1 MKQAL
6 FIIIILA
13 STLAGFA
20 QAPKYSNEFLAIGV
34 GARSLGMA
42 NAQTGITE
50 DVTAAY
56 WNPAGLAHQSSD
68 IQVGLMHNE
77 YFAGIAKYDYAGFS
91 MKLDTAS
98 TIGFSVIRMGI
109 DDIPNTIDLYDNQGN
124 INYNR
129 ITRFSAADYAIM
141 FSYARKSKIKGLS
154 YGANVKIIYR
164 QIGSFAKAYGFGLD
178 VGVQYRLKKW
188 YFGAMGR
195 DITSTFNAWTFEV
208 SDNMKEVF
216 EATGNDI
223 PENSLEITLPRLN
236 LGTGRYFNLGKN
248 FSSLV
253 ALDLDMTFDGKRN
266 TLIKTDVFSI
276 DPKLGV
282 EFGFKD
288 IVYVRGGIGN
298 IQEITDFGD
307 QSSISVQPNF
317 GVGVKIKQM
326 VSIDYALTNIG
337 DSYFYS
343 NVFSIRVDL
352 NRKQSR

>member
-1 MKQAL
+1 MKRGLL
-6 FIIIILA
+6 FITILSFA
-13 STLAGFA
+13 LGAFA
-20 QAPKYSNEFLAIGV
+20 QAPKYSNEFLAVGV

-42 NAQTGITE
+42 NAQTGISD
-50 DVTAAY
+50 DVTSAY
-56 WNPAGLAHQSSD
+56 WNPAGLANQSSD
-68 IQVGLMHNE
+68 IQIGLMHNE

-91 MKLDTAS
+91 MRLDTAA
-98 TIGFSVIRMGI
+98 TIGISVIRMGI
-109 DDIPNTIDLYDNQGN
+109 DDIPNTINLYDNQGN

-129 ITRFSAADYAIM
+129 ITKFSAADYAMM

-154 YGANVKIIYR
+154 YGANVKIIFR

-178 VGVQYRLKKW
+178 VGVQYRTGKW
-188 YFGAMGR
+188 LFGAMGR

-208 SDNMKEVF
+208 SDEMKDVF
-216 EATGNDI
+216 EATGNEI

-236 LGTGRYFNLGKN
+236 LGAGRSFRISDN

-266 TLIKTDVFSI
+266 TLIKSEFVSI

-288 IVYVRGGIGN
+288 IVYVRGGIRN
-298 IQEITDFGD
+298 IQQETDFGD
-307 QSSISVQPNF
+307 KKGITVEPNF
-317 GVGVKIKQM
+317 GVGVRIIKM
-326 VSIDYALTNIG
+326 ITIDYAMTNIG

-343 NVFSIRVDL
+343 NVFSLRIDL
-352 NRKQSR
+352 NKK

>member
-56 WNPAGLAHQSSD
+56 WNPAGLAYQSSD

-129 ITRFSAADYAIM
+129 ITRFSTAAID
-141 FSYARKSKIKGLS
+141 GL
-154 YGANVKIIYR
+154 Y
-164 QIGSFAKAYGFGLD
+164 
-178 VGVQYRLKKW
+178 
-188 YFGAMGR
+188 
-195 DITSTFNAWTFEV
+195 
-208 SDNMKEVF
+208 
-216 EATGNDI
+216 
-223 PENSLEITLPRLN
+223 PEEN
-236 LGTGRYFNLGKN
+236 
-248 FSSLV
+248 
-253 ALDLDMTFDGKRN
+253 
-266 TLIKTDVFSI
+266 
-276 DPKLGV
+276 
-282 EFGFKD
+282 
-288 IVYVRGGIGN
+288 
-298 IQEITDFGD
+298 
-307 QSSISVQPNF
+307 
-317 GVGVKIKQM
+317 
-326 VSIDYALTNIG
+326 
-337 DSYFYS
+337 
-343 NVFSIRVDL
+343 
-352 NRKQSR
+352 

>member
-1 MKQAL
+1 
-6 FIIIILA
+6 
-13 STLAGFA
+13 
-20 QAPKYSNEFLAIGV
+20 
-34 GARSLGMA
+34 
-42 NAQTGITE
+42 
-50 DVTAAY
+50 
-56 WNPAGLAHQSSD
+56 
-68 IQVGLMHNE
+68 
-77 YFAGIAKYDYAGFS
+77 
-91 MKLDTAS
+91 
-98 TIGFSVIRMGI
+98 
-109 DDIPNTIDLYDNQGN
+109 
-124 INYNR
+124 
-129 ITRFSAADYAIM
+129 
-141 FSYARKSKIKGLS
+141 
-154 YGANVKIIYR
+154 
-164 QIGSFAKAYGFGLD
+164 
-178 VGVQYRLKKW
+178 
-188 YFGAMGR
+188 
-195 DITSTFNAWTFEV
+195 
-208 SDNMKEVF
+208 
-216 EATGNDI
+216 
-223 PENSLEITLPRLN
+223 
-236 LGTGRYFNLGKN
+236 
-248 FSSLV
+248 V